1 MAANRLSTASS
12 IMSRTMLPL
21 IGGVGDRMPSNDL
34 AVVSIDDEGQAYQ
47 VTVPAGDLES
57 V

>member
-1 MAANRLSTASS
+1 
-12 IMSRTMLPL
+12 
-21 IGGVGDRMPSNDL
+21 MPSNDL